1 MKNEFA
7 YNLRHY
13 RTQIG
18 MSQDELAHRLG
29 LKGKTSISHIE
40 SGRSDVS
47 TEQLIKLS
55 QILKC
60 SPMDLLGTDA
70 NCTEFPIIGKVA
82 CGYGMLAVEDPTG
95 SKINVPTEWLRNVSA
110 DEFFSLQI
118 SGDSMFPLYQDGDI
132 CLIRKSPELPPNN
145 IALVLLEDETATL
158 KEVRQGR
165 GFVDLIPYNPEFQPR
180 RVLNNRIRILGY
192 VWTLIRQGF

>member
-1 MKNEFA
+1 MNDELSKNLHYFRT
-7 YNLRHY
+7 LRE
-13 RTQIG
+13 
-18 MSQDELAHRLG
+18 MSQEELAQKMG
-29 LKGKTSISHIE
+29 LSSRSSIRHIE

-70 NCTEFPIIGKVA
+70 DCTEFPIIGRVA

>member
-1 MKNEFA
+1 MNHELSR
-7 YNLRHY
+7 NVHY
-13 RTQIG
+13 FRTLNQ
-18 MSQDELAHRLG
+18 MSQDELAQKMG
-29 LKGKTSISHIE
+29 LSSRSSIRHIE

-47 TEQLIKLS
+47 TEQLIKMA

-60 SPMDLLGTDA
+60 TPMDLLGTETD
-70 NCTEFPIIGKVA
+70 CIEFPIIGKVA
-82 CGYGMLAVEDPTG
+82 CGYGMLAVEDFTG
-95 SKINVPTEWLRNVSA
+95 SKINVPAEWLRNISK

-132 CLIRKSPELPPNN
+132 CLIRKSPELPSNN

-158 KEVRQGR
+158 KEVRPGR
-165 GFVDLIPYNPEFQPR
+165 GYVDLIPYNPEFQPR
-180 RVLNNRIRILGY
+180 RVFTNRIRILGY